1 MFFKKLKTTLKR
13 LFETK
18 QGELG
23 KSSRLS
29 MRENIFRNK
38 YYQRRIS
45 THLFR

>member
-1 MFFKKLKTTLKR
+1 MFFKKLKTTLRR

-18 QGELG
+18 QARPNR
-23 KSSRLS
+23 SSQLN